1 MAFIQSVSRNYPY
14 GVSLVCLLLLAFFV
28 FCGLSESD
36 LSFLFKSDTLYL
48 PSMYKDIYLDGNSLE
63 GWHVNP
69 APNFFPDMPLFF
81 FLNLCCGSFIKAT
94 MFYGIV
100 QVGLTSMLIFGLLK
114 KVSANFQLY
123 GSLMNLML
131 MSFLLVHFVDTHFG
145 YSFQLLVNGYHF
157 SAFINALFC
166 LNYIFA
172 FLRKQNK
179 LWLFLVVLHGTLS
192 IASDRLFLV
201 TFVTPAFILGLLMLI
216 KRGKEAIWLIL
227 AAVLTGYT
235 GLELFKYIEQSG
247 YVSIPDPHTFMDFEN
262 IKQSWDILKVQLAD
276 WLSLGKLKG
285 WILIGVIASFLLM
298 TIYTI
303 LNIGLITKKSKAK
316 PSNSNLL
323 TALLPIFMLVVFVA
337 PILNGSYTGWD
348 TMRYN
353 FSSYI
358 IGLGFLPF
366 AVAQFFNPQELRWGK
381 LLKTV
386 CVIPLVVVIFTW
398 VCLPEK
404 GYRKFVDY
412 CPQRVKALDKVVDK
426 YDLRYGIAPYKDAKV
441 ITMFSKNNLRVY
453 TVFDG
458 LTPWFHVT
466 NHNWYY
472 KEVSDWGED
481 LKFDFVLAKN
491 QTARETTH
499 ELLEPILDSLSVA
512 DWTLYKTADFA
523 FPHDGKN
530 WKPLLSRSAE

>member
-1 MAFIQSVSRNYPY
+1 MVY
-14 GVSLVCLLLLAFFV
+14 GVA
-28 FCGLSESD
+28 
-36 LSFLFKSDTLYL
+36 
-48 PSMYKDIYLDGNSLE
+48 
-63 GWHVNP
+63 
-69 APNFFPDMPLFF
+69 
-81 FLNLCCGSFIKAT
+81 
-94 MFYGIV
+94 

-123 GSLMNLML
+123 GALMNLML
-131 MSFLLVHFVDTHFG
+131 MSFLLVHFVDTHFS

-166 LNYIFA
+166 FNYIFA

-201 TFVTPAFILGLLMLI
+201 TFVAPAFILGLLMLI

-227 AAVLTGYT
+227 AVVLTGYT

-247 YVSIPDPHTFMDFEN
+247 YVSIPDPHKYMDFEN
-262 IKQSWDILKVQLAD
+262 IKQSWAILKGQLAD

-298 TIYTI
+298 TTFTI
-303 LNIGLITKKSKAK
+303 LRIGLFTKKSKAK
-316 PSNSNLL
+316 PSNSFLL
-323 TALLPIFMLVVFVA
+323 TALLPIFMLIVFVA

-366 AVAQFFNPQELRWGK
+366 AVAQFFNPKELRWGK
-381 LLKTV
+381 LLITV
-386 CVIPLVVVIFTW
+386 CLFPLVVVIFAW
-398 VCLPEK
+398 FCLPEK
-404 GYRKFVDY
+404 GYTNLVEY
-412 CPQRVKALDKVVDK
+412 YPQRVQVLDKVVDK

-472 KEVSDWGED
+472 KKVNNWDED
-481 LKFDFVLAKN
+481 LLFDFVLAKSEES
-491 QTARETTH
+491 RGVTH
-499 ELLEPILDSLSVA
+499 ELLEPILDSLSVS
-512 DWTLYKTADFA
+512 DWTLYKTAGFV

-530 WKPLLSRSAE
+530 WKPLLLRSAE